1 MSKHKTTS
9 NNLFEKINANNVMVN
24 KWAVIGVDGNVIDC
38 TVCRKPVPIN
48 HGGMDQVNQHVFGK
62 THRSF
67 SDESFQVLSLDSLKV
82 LQLAKPGR
90 IMGFQIS

>member
-48 HGGMDQVNQHVFGK
+48 HGGMDQVN
-62 THRSF
+62 
-67 SDESFQVLSLDSLKV
+67 
-82 LQLAKPGR
+82 
-90 IMGFQIS
+90 